1 MAKAAAL
8 VITGLSI
15 ALLVIYGADAAAG
28 AGNPDHQGFLDM
40 DHMTRGLGLGGPAM
54 VLPLIAY
61 FISRNDSSKG
71 LGGMILI
78 TGILII
84 IGAVTVIGMADLS
97 EADETARNPF
107 MENSSVTNSWWNS
120 NRSWY
125 TKDKKILDMSV
136 CEKCKNKVPKVY
148 NCEHTND
155 QDYCSDCYT
164 ELHYYLTE

>member
-1 MAKAAAL
+1 MAKTAAII
-8 VITGLSI
+8 ITGISI

-28 AGNPDHQGFLDM
+28 ADNPDHQGFLDM

-84 IGAVTVIGMADLS
+84 IGAITVIGMADLS
-97 EADETARNPF
+97 EAQETARNPF
-107 MENSSVTNSWWNS
+107 METAPLLIVGAIQLGLGAL
-120 NRSWY
+120 
-125 TKDKKILDMSV
+125 KIKKS
-136 CEKCKNKVPKVY
+136 
-148 NCEHTND
+148 
-155 QDYCSDCYT
+155 
-164 ELHYYLTE
+164 

>member
-8 VITGLSI
+8 VITGISI

-28 AGNPDHQGFLDM
+28 MDNPGKQGFLDM
-40 DHMTRGLGLGGPAM
+40 DHFTRGLGLGGPAM

-97 EADETARNPF
+97 EADETTRNPLVETAPLLVVGGIQ
-107 MENSSVTNSWWNS
+107 MGLGVL
-120 NRSWY
+120 
-125 TKDKKILDMSV
+125 KIKKS
-136 CEKCKNKVPKVY
+136 
-148 NCEHTND
+148 
-155 QDYCSDCYT
+155 
-164 ELHYYLTE
+164 

>member
-8 VITGLSI
+8 VITGISI

-28 AGNPDHQGFLDM
+28 ASNPDHQGFLDM

-71 LGGMILI
+71 LGGMILVA
-78 TGILII
+78 GILII

-97 EADETARNPF
+97 EADETTRNPL
-107 MENSSVTNSWWNS
+107 METAPLLIVGGIQMGLGVL
-120 NRSWY
+120 
-125 TKDKKILDMSV
+125 KIKKS
-136 CEKCKNKVPKVY
+136 
-148 NCEHTND
+148 
-155 QDYCSDCYT
+155 
-164 ELHYYLTE
+164 

>member
-8 VITGLSI
+8 VITGISI

-71 LGGMILI
+71 LGGMILVA
-78 TGILII
+78 GILII

-97 EADETARNPF
+97 EADKTARNPL
-107 MENSSVTNSWWNS
+107 METAPLLIVGGIQMGLGVL
-120 NRSWY
+120 
-125 TKDKKILDMSV
+125 KIKKS
-136 CEKCKNKVPKVY
+136 
-148 NCEHTND
+148 
-155 QDYCSDCYT
+155 
-164 ELHYYLTE
+164 